1 MKMKDLEC
9 NGCVIVEHKVYIV
22 VKNKILLH
30 FYKPRVFYH
39 VNYLFINTGE
49 SNYFFRGPVFLI
61 NHSARIFR
69 GLFLVW

>member
-9 NGCVIVEHKVYIV
+9 NGCVILEHKVYII

-49 SNYFFRGPVFLI
+49 SNYFLEGSSIPYKSQCQDF
-61 NHSARIFR
+61 
-69 GLFLVW
+69 